1 MIHQKDIPRL
11 VFSLSLLIQSN
22 NKRVS
27 YYKAAAE
34 RAVDPELKALMLE
47 CAEQSESYSND
58 LIRWVKAYGASP
70 APIRRS
76 AAVVAWE
83 KLKHILLIEDAENI
97 PVTSGV
103 IENDTLKVYKTAL
116 GLSFLPGTAIK
127 DIRKHISDFE
137 RARDTFTEFDKKGMV
152 VA

>member
-27 YYKAAAE
+27 YYRTAAE
-34 RAVDPELKALMLE
+34 RAQDPDLKALMLA
-47 CAEQSESYSND
+47 CAEQSQNYSND
-58 LIRWVKAYGASP
+58 LIRWIKAYGASP
-70 APIRRS
+70 APQKKS
-76 AAVVAWE
+76 VATVAWE
-83 KLKHILLIEDAENI
+83 RLKDILMMNDESL
-97 PVTSGV
+97 PVTSGA

-137 RARDTFTEFDKKGMV
+137 KARDTFMVLDRKGL
-152 VA
+152 VAA